1 MHFVF
6 RTILKVARV
15 WADVERV
22 DLRGGALKLKCWR
35 RFCKMPKCNQGH
47 SFGLQHS
54 MQGRFSRLNIN
65 NWTMGRFLLRNTA
78 IWCQKA
84 AQGALLSQFVWNQ
97 GGLHTTREDAK
108 ASAKSSTVFYSSR
121 WVQVFMQ
128 HSFPTLLGSFMEQS
142 KMLAEAKVKFEK
154 QIELKLWKVWKADGS
169 WEIRIHLTQK
179 NTKASDIGLN
189 CAHSRAAEIIK
200 SCNPRLENME

>member
-15 WADVERV
+15 WADGERV

-47 SFGLQHS
+47 SFGMQHS
-54 MQGRFSRLNIN
+54 MQGRFLRLNIN

-84 AQGALLSQFVWNQ
+84 AQGALLSQFGWNQ

-128 HSFPTLLGSFMEQS
+128 HSFPILL
-142 KMLAEAKVKFEK
+142 MLMLYGTIQDAGRQRWSLRNRLSWNFERFEK
-154 QIELKLWKVWKADGS
+154 QMGVEK
-169 WEIRIHLTQK
+169 
-179 NTKASDIGLN
+179 
-189 CAHSRAAEIIK
+189 
-200 SCNPRLENME
+200 